1 VSRRRPSAPI
11 WAQPAPGTRQP
22 RFSRE
27 QIARVALAIADKEG
41 FAAVSMRRIADEI
54 GAGTMT
60 LYHYVRTR
68 ADLMALVDDA
78 LMGEVVVPGPLPPD
92 WRDALSLIA
101 HRSRDTF
108 LRHPWAL
115 HALQGARFGPN
126 GLRHAEQSMAAV
138 AGYPGSLK
146 SQMELLWL
154 VDDFVFGHALRAAEA
169 SGGGG
174 PFGGDN
180 RDLVGFLQ
188 EQFATGGYPHLQAM
202 AAKSPR
208 AALERVGRWL
218 SDGARFERGLRLLL
232 DGAERAAS
240 KQQRTVRGPPRG
252 RRARP

>member
-1 VSRRRPSAPI
+1 VSRRRPPAPI
-11 WAQPAPGTRQP
+11 WSRPAPGTRRP

-27 QIARVALAIADKEG
+27 QIATVALAIADKEG

-78 LMGEVVVPGPLPPD
+78 LMGEVVVRGPLPPD

-101 HRSRDTF
+101 RRSRDAF

-138 AGYPGSLK
+138 AGYPGNLR

-154 VDDFVFGHALRAAEA
+154 VDDFVFGNALRAAEA
-169 SGGGG
+169 SGGDG

-180 RDLVGFLQ
+180 RDLVHFLE
-188 EQFATGGYPHLQAM
+188 EQFATGGYPHLQASM
-202 AAKSPR
+202 AGRSPGK
-208 AALERVGRWL
+208 ALERVGRWL
-218 SDGARFERGLRLLL
+218 SDDARFERGLRLLL
-232 DGAERAAS
+232 DGAERAATP
-240 KQQRTVRGPPRG
+240 RRRPVRG
-252 RRARP
+252 RARAGR